1 MAYNIVLVF
10 HKKAP
15 SKYSWVSE
23 IRSASENTGKP
34 PQQFCV
40 KLRSKQ
46 AKKGQSYK
54 GQTIQATIPMIRDPE
69 IPIAVLLRALGVIED
84 KPIQDLIV
92 YDKSDTDMTDMLR
105 ASLEEAQEYRT
116 QDECLDFIA
125 KRSSQSSNDKKKRI
139 AYAQILLEDQF
150 LPHISLSADGTI
162 KKAYFVGYMVN
173 RLLVG
178 ALGRSTEDDRDYY
191 GKKRLEMAGTLCS
204 TLYRQL
210 FRQFI
215 EEMQK
220 HIKKDINANKK
231 ETNLCQAMR
240 SETITRGMKSALS
253 TGNWGRDKNNN
264 VMKTGVSQVL
274 SRLTF
279 ASSLSHMRRVTTPLS
294 K

>member
-1 MAYNIVLVF
+1 
-10 HKKAP
+10 
-15 SKYSWVSE
+15 
-23 IRSASENTGKP
+23 
-34 PQQFCV
+34 
-40 KLRSKQ
+40 
-46 AKKGQSYK
+46 
-54 GQTIQATIPMIRDPE
+54 MIKDPE

-105 ASLEEAQEYRT
+105 ASLEEAQDYRT
-116 QDECLDFIA
+116 QDDCLDFIA
-125 KRSSQSSNDKKKRI
+125 KRSSQSSNDRKKRI

-210 FRQFI
+210 FR
-215 EEMQK
+215 
-220 HIKKDINANKK
+220 
-231 ETNLCQAMR
+231 
-240 SETITRGMKSALS
+240 
-253 TGNWGRDKNNN
+253 
-264 VMKTGVSQVL
+264 
-274 SRLTF
+274 
-279 ASSLSHMRRVTTPLS
+279 
-294 K
+294 